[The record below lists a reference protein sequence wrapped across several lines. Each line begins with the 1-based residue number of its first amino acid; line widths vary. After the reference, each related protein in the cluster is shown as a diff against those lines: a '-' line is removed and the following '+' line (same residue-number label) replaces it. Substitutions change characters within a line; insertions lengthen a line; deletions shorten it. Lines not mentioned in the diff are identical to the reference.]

1 VRIYVDLDS
10 LDLIEAP
17 GFRSPIT
24 SLRLKRGDG
33 TQLEVRFCRGGS
45 VVPLPEGTELKFAA
59 KLRGDYLAEPAIE
72 TDRFSF
78 SGLSDPAYIASPN
91 LNKDVLNALF
101 EPLGGQP
108 QPAEI
113 LLMAEITWRSPGR
126 LPTTTNT
133 FNLIVSNDVIKDDVE
148 FMGKFTATAYEPFA
162 DTPLFRTIIR
172 TSRVSQEDADER
184 ARLAAIALANH
195 VAQGGEDPESYAYE
209 VKNTE
214 ERLMEVLLRPGQSLA
229 QRIQEEIGRITENKY
244 GAEVLNVRRVMFV
257 DVDTVL
263 EQTDKSTAGVVPEAE
278 ANQLLDE
285 FCNENSAF
293 GFRVYKTW
301 GGLRY
306 VCTSGL
312 FDPTSQLVKDILTRL
327 RADQSYKALCR
338 TQKCFRARL
347 TPKPWRMGM
356 ALRIPLGLRYLNA
369 RHPDYA
375 QWRAEYLTKI
385 PNFATCHYQRSV
397 GNPTAHPD
405 ALLVVNLH
413 DTVTGASSSKPLA

>member
-1 VRIYVDLDS
+1 MRIYVDLDS

-17 GFRSPIT
+17 GFRSPIP

-59 KLRGDYLAEPAIE
+59 KLRGDYSSEPAIE
-72 TDRFSF
+72 TDNFSF
-78 SGLSDPAYIASPN
+78 SGFPDPAYIASPS

-101 EPLGGQP
+101 TPSGGQP
-108 QPAEI
+108 QPAEV
-113 LLMAEITWRSPGR
+113 LLMAEITWRLPGR

-133 FNLIVSNDVIKDDVE
+133 FNLVVSNDVIKDDVE
-148 FMGKFTATAYEPFA
+148 FLGKFTAIAYAQGANDPII
-162 DTPLFRTIIR
+162 RTVIR
-172 TSRVSQEDADER
+172 TSRVSQEDANER

-195 VAQGGEDPESYAYE
+195 VAQGGADPLPYAYQ
-209 VKNTE
+209 VKITE
-214 ERLMEVLLRPGQSLA
+214 ERLLEVLLRPGQTLA
-229 QRIQEEIGRITENKY
+229 QRIHEEIGRITENKY

-257 DVDTVL
+257 DVDTVP
-263 EQTDKSTAGVVPEAE
+263 EPGDKSTAGVVPEAQ
-278 ANQLLDE
+278 ANQLLDD
-285 FCNENSAF
+285 FCNEHPAF

-306 VCTSGL
+306 ICTSGL
-312 FDPTSQLVKDILTRL
+312 FDPTSQQVKDILTRL

-347 TPKPWRMGM
+347 TPKPWRIGM
-356 ALRIPLGLRYLNA
+356 TFGMPKGLRYLNG
-369 RHPDYA
+369 RHPHYV
-375 QWRAEYLTKI
+375 QWRANYLTKI
-385 PNFATCHYQRSV
+385 PDFATCHYQRSV

-413 DTVTGASSSKPLA
+413 DQITQALTTKPLA

>member
-59 KLRGDYLAEPAIE
+59 KLRGEYSSDPAIE

-78 SGLSDPAYIASPN
+78 SGLPDPAYIASPN
-91 LNKDVLNALF
+91 LNEDVLNALF
-101 EPLGGQP
+101 EPSGQP
-108 QPAEI
+108 QPGEI

-133 FNLIVSNDVIKDDVE
+133 FDLVVSNDVIKDDVE
-148 FMGKFTATAYEPFA
+148 FVGKFTATAYEQGESKPII
-162 DTPLFRTIIR
+162 RTVIR

-195 VAQGGEDPESYAYE
+195 VAQGGDGPEPYAYQ

-214 ERLMEVLLRPGQSLA
+214 ERLLEVLLRPGQTLA
-229 QRIQEEIGRITENKY
+229 QRTQEEIGRITENKY

-257 DVDTVL
+257 DVDTIL
-263 EQTDKSTAGVVPEAE
+263 EPSDKSSAGVVPEAE
-278 ANQLLDE
+278 ANQLLDD
-285 FCNENSAF
+285 FCNENPAF

-306 VCTSGL
+306 LCTSGL

-338 TQKCFRARL
+338 IQKCFRARL
-347 TPKPWRMGM
+347 TPKPWRVGT
-356 ALRIPLGLRYLNA
+356 IPSVPKHLRYLNA

-375 QWRAEYLTKI
+375 QWRADYLTKI

-413 DTVTGASSSKPLA
+413 DQITQALTTKPLA